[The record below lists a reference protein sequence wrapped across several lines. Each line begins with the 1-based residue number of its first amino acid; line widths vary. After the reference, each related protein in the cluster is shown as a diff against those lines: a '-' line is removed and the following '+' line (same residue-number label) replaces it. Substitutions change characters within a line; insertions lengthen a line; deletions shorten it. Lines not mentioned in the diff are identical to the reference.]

1 MTKIIKLF
9 ANLATEE
16 EVTNAEFQKHKVPL
30 SEFVLELS
38 IAVSKSSLA
47 DNEEFI
53 LNAVSCITNI
63 LYYDTA
69 QSPILTPESRSQ
81 VFACVKKYLLE
92 TKNDEIQIETVRV
105 LSNLSRHASFCEND
119 FHNDK
124 GFLEAIVIVLE
135 NTLRDL
141 VFYSVGILINMSLH
155 SSVNEYLL
163 ECNLIMKL
171 VDVLKDSNIE
181 DMDLAR
187 VAAKALHNL

>member
-1 MTKIIKLF
+1 
-9 ANLATEE
+9 
-16 EVTNAEFQKHKVPL
+16 
-30 SEFVLELS
+30 
-38 IAVSKSSLA
+38 
-47 DNEEFI
+47 
-53 LNAVSCITNI
+53 
-63 LYYDTA
+63 
-69 QSPILTPESRSQ
+69 
-81 VFACVKKYLLE
+81 VFDCVKKYLLE

-163 ECNLIMKL
+163 ECNLITKL
-171 VDVLKDSNIE
+171 IDVLKDSNLE

-187 VAAKALHNL
+187 VAAKALHNLQGVEKARKYWTEQVINKLDGVTLSLGEELDSIMVRL